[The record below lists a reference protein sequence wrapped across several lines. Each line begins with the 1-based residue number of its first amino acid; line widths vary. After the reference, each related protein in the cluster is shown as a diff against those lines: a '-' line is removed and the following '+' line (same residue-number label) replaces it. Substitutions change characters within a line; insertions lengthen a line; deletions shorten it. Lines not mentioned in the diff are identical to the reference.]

1 MPEPWSE
8 RGRRRPRL
16 VRGSD
21 EPARLLSLTDSRQH
35 LASLRNRYSR
45 RRPERND
52 RDRLILYQH
61 LQILADDIHPNVVAF
76 RRRPP
81 EDLATLTRF
90 EKQLEAAFDDIND
103 NYYAAGC
110 PLSRIDGRE
119 WSRVIMPHIR
129 QLLKKYEHAIQD
141 TMSYRR
147 GIAENVGASTLRRQR
162 RDFVQSVVD
171 FDEKLQNLAE
181 SLNEDEI

>member
-1 MPEPWSE
+1 MRLQGFHPWQTHVSIW
-8 RGRRRPRL
+8 RVSVTGTVGG
-16 VRGSD
+16 VRNATIGIVLYYTSIFRFW
-21 EPARLLSLTDSRQH
+21 PMISTPTSSLS
-35 LASLRNRYSR
+35 A
-45 RRPERND
+45 
-52 RDRLILYQH
+52 
-61 LQILADDIHPNVVAF
+61 
-76 RRRPP
+76 RRPP
-81 EDLATLTRF
+81 EDLAILSRS

-110 PLSRIDGRE
+110 PLSRLDARE

-147 GIAENVGASTLRRQR
+147 GIAENARASTLRRQR

-181 SLNEDEI
+181 SLNVDGM